1 MTLPSA
7 LIAPV
12 AAPPWSRQELEAA
25 YREALDQLS
34 VAQLAARESAHA
46 AQIYGN
52 RIRSADAF
60 AAGLA
65 STLPE
70 FADAIADL
78 RALLVGGMS

>member
-12 AAPPWSRQELEAA
+12 AAPLWSRQELEAA
-25 YREALDQLS
+25 YREALDQLG

-52 RIRSADAF
+52 RLNAADNYLATV
-60 AAGLA
+60 AGI
-65 STLPE
+65 P
-70 FADAIADL
+70 DDVRADL